1 MPDGCYSSG
10 RRIRGNLTQSN
21 EGCLRKILK
30 HPSIGLWFTLSHF
43 VTGWC
48 THYPSDFLTP
58 YRFAPAVLRDN
69 FAPPVRLK
77 FYRGKY
83 SPIPLLSLR
92 SEMIQSITPNRFLIA
107 GVPKQPFIHEIL
119 SLRAS
124 RKLRSE
130 YNKSIRSPERIF
142 SERRTLTLLCFYA
155 FMKPVI
161 GRLIAH
167 CG

>member
-1 MPDGCYSSG
+1 MVYPQLLSQQLPGARGKYSPIPLLS
-10 RRIRGNLTQSN
+10 
-21 EGCLRKILK
+21 LRAARKFAVYPQL
-30 HPSIGLWFTLSHF
+30 LSQQLP
-43 VTGWC
+43 G
-48 THYPSDFLTP
+48 
-58 YRFAPAVLRDN
+58 A
-69 FAPPVRLK
+69 
-77 FYRGKY
+77 RGKY

-107 GVPKQPFIHEIL
+107 GVPKQPLIHEIL